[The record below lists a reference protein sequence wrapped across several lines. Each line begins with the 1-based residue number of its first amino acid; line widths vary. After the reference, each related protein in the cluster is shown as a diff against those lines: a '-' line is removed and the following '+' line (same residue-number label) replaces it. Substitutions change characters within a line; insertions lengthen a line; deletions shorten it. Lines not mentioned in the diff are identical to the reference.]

1 MEAGDPPPQMHL
13 QMAECQCA
21 PITRFLARV
30 IEFVL
35 DVGNMLEH
43 FALYR
48 FLAGTLRSLYELVNR
63 PVGGRLERFFGGL
76 RGLL

>member
-1 MEAGDPPPQMHL
+1 V
-13 QMAECQCA
+13 
-21 PITRFLARV
+21 ARV

-63 PVGGRLERFFGGL
+63 PVGGRLGRFFGGL

>member
-1 MEAGDPPPQMHL
+1 MVHVV
-13 QMAECQCA
+13 ECQCA
-21 PITRFLARV
+21 PITRFVARV

-48 FLAGTLRSLYELVNR
+48 FLAGTLRSLYELVDR
-63 PVGGRLERFFGGL
+63 PVGGRLGRFFVGL
-76 RGLL
+76 RGLF